1 VSTVVVDDVVEK
13 MEVGVEEE
21 EQEGSLASFFCSF
34 FLLRRRSFS
43 RSLVL
48 FGISKSHS
56 PVLLLDAV
64 KLQTAFLF
72 A

>member
-1 VSTVVVDDVVEK
+1 MSTVVVDDVVEK

-48 FGISKSHS
+48 FGISKSH
-56 PVLLLDAV
+56 
-64 KLQTAFLF
+64 
-72 A
+72 